1 MKVLSEWIKQNYA
14 FKKYGVPSWK
24 TLLKAVAEV
33 DQRLF
38 KKLAEKYKA
47 TST

>member
-38 KKLAEKYKA
+38 KKLADKYKA